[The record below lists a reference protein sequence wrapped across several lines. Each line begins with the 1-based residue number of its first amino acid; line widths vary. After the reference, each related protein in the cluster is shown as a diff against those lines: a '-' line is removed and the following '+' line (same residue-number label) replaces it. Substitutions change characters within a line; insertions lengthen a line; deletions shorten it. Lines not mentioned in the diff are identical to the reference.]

1 MINKC
6 ILPLNE
12 STPVSYN
19 LLFAIPLKIAL
30 SDLEIRNDVDNWIY
44 SNYIQLLCFSKEKHR
59 GFSRLN
65 FFESYNP
72 FVKRSLNI
80 ILNKKRKP
88 DFYLKTIISKI
99 EKGVYCNILL
109 DQYYLPGYSEYHRTH
124 VNHTECI
131 YGYDFEKK
139 EIYLFGFSRLS
150 QGHAENMTVSFDDFK
165 KAMTSALNS
174 HTGLSYIVGHSKKKK
189 KTTYNLNY
197 KLIYWG
203 YRDYVNSKIS
213 LRYILFTQ
221 IRKPIYSY
229 NLPIHDYFG
238 FAVYK
243 HMVSILKEE
252 FDSTLNYAANI
263 PRIALLAEHDE
274 LMKKRFEYIYKQ
286 QLQETD
292 ESKVNNI
299 AKLYALR
306 CQNSNKFKII
316 YGLYL
321 KYNITH
327 DKKVLKKVI
336 LLLEDFICDET
347 KFLEAF
353 LPVLRADYKN
363 KRSNLL

>member
-1 MINKC
+1 M
-6 ILPLNE
+6 
-12 STPVSYN
+12 
-19 LLFAIPLKIAL
+19 
-30 SDLEIRNDVDNWIY
+30 
-44 SNYIQLLCFSKEKHR
+44 
-59 GFSRLN
+59 
-65 FFESYNP
+65 
-72 FVKRSLNI
+72 
-80 ILNKKRKP
+80 
-88 DFYLKTIISKI
+88 
-99 EKGVYCNILL
+99 
-109 DQYYLPGYSEYHRTH
+109 
-124 VNHTECI
+124 
-131 YGYDFEKK
+131 
-139 EIYLFGFSRLS
+139 S

-299 AKLYALR
+299 AKLYDLR